1 MFQDDCCFELTD
13 PTKAVSKLSSL
24 FTSSGCNSF
33 GETLT
38 DNGPF
43 YYICGMLS
51 LLHLSL
57 FWCSD
62 LPQRVQWGFP
72 TEPGAASFTV
82 DCLSDLTAVSRLL
95 DCGLLERLPLTCPS
109 KMGDCLLPSRSCTLC
124 SAIASFWG
132 AMVFAFSSVKL
143 ASDYM
148 RSDSAVLGISS
159 SIPTTILSRII
170 SSLSVA

>member
-1 MFQDDCCFELTD
+1 
-13 PTKAVSKLSSL
+13 
-24 FTSSGCNSF
+24 
-33 GETLT
+33 
-38 DNGPF
+38 
-43 YYICGMLS
+43 MLH

-72 TEPGAASFTV
+72 TQPGAASFTV
-82 DCLSDLTAVSRLL
+82 DRLSDLTAVSRLL
-95 DCGLLERLPLTCPS
+95 DCGLLEGLPLTCPS
-109 KMGDCLLPSRSCTLC
+109 KMGDCLMPSRSCALC

-132 AMVFAFSSVKL
+132 AIVFAFSSVKL
-143 ASDYM
+143 ASDCM
-148 RSDSAVLGISS
+148 RSDSAVLGIPS